1 MYKYTLHKHSTPTN
15 AQLSN
20 MNTRPITATKL
31 QTSPWNPYWC
41 YRIRFSPRPSQ
52 LIGLSPDDRDLNLV
66 STHSTNKEVDWI
78 TRHVD
83 SSALK
88 YL

>member
-31 QTSPWNPYWC
+31 KLRRGT
-41 YRIRFSPRPSQ
+41 
-52 LIGLSPDDRDLNLV
+52 LIGAIELGLALV
-66 STHSTNKEVDWI
+66 P
-78 TRHVD
+78 R
-83 SSALK
+83 SSLASRPTTGT
-88 YL
+88 